1 MSEQHRHRGRFPA
14 DYDTQHL
21 TIRGV
26 RRKEPDWDLLVT
38 ILLAHAMKKTGADVA
53 LEDDDD

>member
-1 MSEQHRHRGRFPA
+1 MSKQHRHKGHLPA
-14 DYDTQHL
+14 EYDTEHL

-38 ILLAHAMKKTGADVA
+38 ILLAHAMKKTGADLA
-53 LEDDDD
+53 LEDDGD